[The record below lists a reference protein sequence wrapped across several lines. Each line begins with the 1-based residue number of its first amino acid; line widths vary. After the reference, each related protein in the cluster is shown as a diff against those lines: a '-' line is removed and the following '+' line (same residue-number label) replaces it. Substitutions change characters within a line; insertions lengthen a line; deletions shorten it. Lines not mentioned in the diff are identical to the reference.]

1 MHLHDQLLIT
11 LISKLSIMK
20 TSLLRALLINILFFG
35 MALSASAGS
44 RVLFLAGEP
53 SHGWN
58 AHEFVAGSQLLADCL
73 NEAGLGISAEVSEG
87 WPASA
92 DALSNLAAV
101 VLYTDGEDRHVA
113 KGHTDTLRK
122 LHKAGTGVV
131 VLHYTLEGADA
142 DMNQFFMESIGGFFE
157 VGWSVNP
164 QWTLKE
170 STLAAH
176 PANNGV
182 KAFST
187 NDEWYFHM
195 RFREGMKGI
204 TPILTTL
211 PSESVLGNDG
221 PRSGNPALREELKN
235 GVPQLLAWTA
245 ENGEAGRGFVTTG
258 GNFHYNW
265 ANEDFR
271 RQVLNG
277 IVWAAGVAVP
287 EGGVQ
292 STVGPLVVYQTIGE
306 AIARNDLE
314 DVKRHLAA
322 DPSILNKPGRG
333 NLTPLHQAIMRKR
346 EDVVELLLEAG
357 ADPNI
362 VTPGKESALHLA
374 IDRGLSRS
382 AGLILEAGID
392 FSLRN
397 KGGWTALHLAG
408 AKNRNEIMRLMIEAG
423 ADVNLLSEL
432 GGTPLHE
439 AAVGGDAEL
448 IQMLLK
454 AGCNPKVVSK
464 TGVTALDIAVEYK
477 NEVAA
482 GILKPVTR

>member
-1 MHLHDQLLIT
+1 MT
-11 LISKLSIMK
+11 
-20 TSLLRALLINILFFG
+20 
-35 MALSASAGS
+35 LSADAGS
-44 RVLFLAGEP
+44 RILFLAGEP

-58 AHEFVAGSQLLADCL
+58 AHEFVSGSHLLADCL
-73 NEAGLGISAEVSEG
+73 NKAGLDITAEVSEG
-87 WPASA
+87 WPEST
-92 DALSNLAAV
+92 DALAGLSAI

-113 KGHTDTLRK
+113 KGHTSDLRK
-122 LHKAGTGVV
+122 LQQAGTGVV
-131 VLHYTLEGADA
+131 VLHYALEGADA

-164 QWTLKE
+164 QWTLTE
-170 STLAAH
+170 STLAEHAV
-176 PANNGV
+176 ANGV
-182 KAFST
+182 QPFST

-195 RFREGMKGI
+195 RFREGMEGI
-204 TPILTTL
+204 TPILSAL

-221 PRSGNPALREELKN
+221 PRSGNPSLREELRN
-235 GVPQLLAWTA
+235 GVPQLLAWIA
-245 ENGEAGRGFVTTG
+245 ENGDAGRGFVTTG

-271 RQVLNG
+271 RMVLNG
-277 IVWAAGVAVP
+277 IVWAARVAVP
-287 EGGVQ
+287 GSGVL
-292 STVGPLVVYQTIGE
+292 SVVEPLVVYKTLDE

-346 EDVVELLLEAG
+346 EDAVELLLEAG

-374 IDRGLSRS
+374 VDRGLTRS

-392 FSLRN
+392 FSIRN

-408 AKNRNEIMRLMIEAG
+408 AKNRNAIMKLMIEAG

-454 AGCNPKVVSK
+454 AGCDPKVVSK
-464 TGVTALDIAVEYK
+464 TGVTAYDIAVEYK

-482 GILKPVTR
+482 EILKPLAK